1 MIDAGNV
8 MRVKVMRVKVMRVKE
23 EEYETITYINRDEET
38 QSVVV

>member
-1 MIDAGNV
+1 
-8 MRVKVMRVKVMRVKE
+8 MRVKVMRVKE